1 MPDRIIR
8 AQPHKPAKQH
18 VVVQLLQQQPL
29 GADPVER
36 LQQRGQWQLLRLQRW
51 PPFRGVEL
59 AEGGIE
65 PIKRL
70 LGQLPD
76 LSPRLTA
83 RDPLHDRQVID
94 RQVID

>member
-8 AQPHKPAKQH
+8 AQPHKPAKQR

-29 GADPVER
+29 GADPIER
-36 LQQRGQWQLLRLQRW
+36 LQQRGLWQLIRRHRW
-51 PPFRGVEL
+51 PPFRGIEL

-70 LGQLPD
+70 IGQLPD
-76 LSPRLTA
+76 RPPWLA
-83 RDPLHDRQVID
+83 GRDPLLDRQVLD
-94 RQVID
+94 